1 MKLIKPVVAV
11 AALCASALPAGA
23 FAPSVEAG
31 GAQFTISLV
40 GYVPVICRANV
51 DATSVAPVAG
61 TTSLGMLKEFCNSPR
76 GYQVVADYSPQLA
89 QAKLIVDGVAVPL
102 HKDGGST
109 VVSRSNSAAIASHSL
124 ALELPKDGQTGNI
137 SFRIEPR

>member
-11 AALCASALPAGA
+11 VALCASALPAGA
-23 FAPSVEAG
+23 FAPSVQAG

-51 DATSVAPVAG
+51 DASSVAPVAG

-76 GYQVVADYSPQLA
+76 GYQVVADYSPELA
-89 QAKLIVDGVAVPL
+89 SAKLLVDGVEVPL
-102 HKDGGST
+102 SAAGST
-109 VVSRSNSAAIASHSL
+109 VVSQSDSAKIAKHSL
-124 ALELPKDGQTGNI
+124 ALEMPQDGQTGNI